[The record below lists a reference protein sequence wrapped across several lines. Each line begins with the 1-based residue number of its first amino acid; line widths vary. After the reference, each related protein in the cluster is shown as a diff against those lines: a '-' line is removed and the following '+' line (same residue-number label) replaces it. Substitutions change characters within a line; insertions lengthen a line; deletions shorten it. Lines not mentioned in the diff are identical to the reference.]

1 MLHHG
6 EPRKQGAWPG
16 RYSSRLVR
24 PSGDRERIA
33 TLLTDQ
39 RTPAPRGVA
48 LAMKINQDQ
57 VARRA
62 LSPTA
67 HGFLYPGQVNRRAL
81 AGKRTPPGGSRTG
94 GKFASRAAGYG
105 ARPRRQATPCGCRAG
120 SPAGRAG
127 ARAVG
132 LPERRH
138 GHQAGKTSRL
148 HPSVVLARRSY
159 IRDQNCCCTILVT
172 ARSTRK
178 LYDGYDAAIQHIG
191 AEYSL
196 CVFSQHAFAKVMLLT
211 QSRSAPS

>member
-1 MLHHG
+1 
-6 EPRKQGAWPG
+6 
-16 RYSSRLVR
+16 
-24 PSGDRERIA
+24 
-33 TLLTDQ
+33 
-39 RTPAPRGVA
+39 
-48 LAMKINQDQ
+48 MKINQDQ

-67 HGFLYPGQVNRRAL
+67 HGLLYPGRVNRRAL

-105 ARPRRQATPCGCRAG
+105 ARPRRQATPCGCRVR

-127 ARAVG
+127 AGAVG
-132 LPERRH
+132 LPEPRH
-138 GHQAGKTSRL
+138 GPQAGKTSRL
-148 HPSVVLARRSY
+148 HPSVVLARHSY

-178 LYDGYDAAIQHIG
+178 LYDGYDAALQHIG
-191 AEYSL
+191 AEYAL

-211 QSRSAPS
+211 QSRSAPSWSLWLRSSVWLPVARCPAALYLGALPFLLILSES

>member
-1 MLHHG
+1 
-6 EPRKQGAWPG
+6 QGAWHG
-16 RYSSRLVR
+16 RNSSRLVR

-67 HGFLYPGQVNRRAL
+67 HGLLYPGRVNRRAL

-105 ARPRRQATPCGCRAG
+105 ARPRRQATPCGCR
-120 SPAGRAG
+120 
-127 ARAVG
+127 V
-132 LPERRH
+132 
-138 GHQAGKTSRL
+138 
-148 HPSVVLARRSY
+148 
-159 IRDQNCCCTILVT
+159 
-172 ARSTRK
+172 
-178 LYDGYDAAIQHIG
+178 
-191 AEYSL
+191 
-196 CVFSQHAFAKVMLLT
+196 
-211 QSRSAPS
+211 

>member
-1 MLHHG
+1 LHHG
-6 EPRKQGAWPG
+6 GPRKQGAWPG

-67 HGFLYPGQVNRRAL
+67 HGLLYPGRVNRRAL

-105 ARPRRQATPCGCRAG
+105 ARPRRQATPCGCRVG

-127 ARAVG
+127 AVG

-148 HPSVVLARRSY
+148 HPSVVLARHSY

-178 LYDGYDAAIQHIG
+178 LYDGYDAALQHIG
-191 AEYSL
+191 VKYSPY
-196 CVFSQHAFAKVMLLT
+196 VFSQHAFAKVMLLT